1 MVVVMMLWFDN
12 KNAKTSNIFRLARQ
26 FLYTINN
33 SKQSSPP
40 STTPSRWFEENTGGR
55 VEVQIFTTMWQ
66 NDVSGEFLSTWLL
79 EGERHRMSLIHMND
93 SWFKLPWKITLK
105 RMACTLQLW
114 KKQEWHDFLCHGIVH
129 YEDLSVEREM
139 SALQVLVVISLL
151 EKDDIFE
158 MTHD

>member
-1 MVVVMMLWFDN
+1 MERYQ
-12 KNAKTSNIFRLARQ
+12 IFRNTDDSDSEKNMSQ
-26 FLYTINN
+26 QN
-33 SKQSSPP
+33 
-40 STTPSRWFEENTGGR
+40 EENTGGR

-66 NDVSGEFLSTWLL
+66 NDVSREFLSTWLL
-79 EGERHRMSLIHMND
+79 EGERHRMSLIYMND
-93 SWFKLPWKITLK
+93 SWFKLPDK

-139 SALQVLVVISLL
+139 SAVQVLVVISLL